1 MNRSGRFI
9 NTHPRR
15 PPGLAASEE
24 PRARS
29 GRLFSLARFQAYVVF
44 GLAYLRR
51 VIFRAGSLLLAALL
65 AIVRLFGS
73 YRCIDDGETEQH
85 EDNSSNGSHDDL
97 LSMQRRPFGRG
108 RWPTISSLNESR
120 EADGDVPLNR
130 KLTSRNYLPTLAP

>member
-1 MNRSGRFI
+1 MVEMTPKPGMQPLRMRLIRHVPAHELLFSRGEGASLLTDPFRLAMNRSGRFI

-73 YRCIDDGETEQH
+73 
-85 EDNSSNGSHDDL
+85 
-97 LSMQRRPFGRG
+97 
-108 RWPTISSLNESR
+108 
-120 EADGDVPLNR
+120 
-130 KLTSRNYLPTLAP
+130 